1 MVTYG
6 ARTRYFSRGQQ
17 KFSNSRKFAIIPV
30 EIGDAEANAFN
41 VKYRMIRSRDFAE
54 FGEIR

>member
-17 KFSNSRKFAIIPV
+17 KFAIIPV